1 MAATPGWLDWE
12 AWEDL
17 DQLLAQ
23 TVRTEQRRHP
33 AAMGVTVAMDLLR
46 CSQANLE
53 AMAEPEA
60 TAEISATAATGD
72 SEAMAQSGRPEQ
84 TVRHPEIQ
92 APMAQSAEQAAT
104 EEPAEPVEQFQA
116 MVVMEASRATAEPEV
131 LAEPASQARRGRI
144 RETLAKPEGMEAM
157 EPLAEPEVLVES
169 EARLLE
175 WGLQV
180 PMGTA
185 APEATGEMLA

>member
-1 MAATPGWLDWE
+1 
-12 AWEDL
+12 
-17 DQLLAQ
+17 
-23 TVRTEQRRHP
+23 
-33 AAMGVTVAMDLLR
+33 
-46 CSQANLE
+46 
-53 AMAEPEA
+53 
-60 TAEISATAATGD
+60 
-72 SEAMAQSGRPEQ
+72 MAQP
-84 TVRHPEIQ
+84 
-92 APMAQSAEQAAT
+92 AEQAAT

-144 RETLAKPEGMEAM
+144 QETLAKPEGMEAM

-185 APEATGEMLA
+185 APEAMGEMLVWLEMAATVPMVM